1 MEKKNYL
8 KPDFA
13 LNNIKTTSFIA
24 ASVESGEGG
33 LTCSDPISEQVL
45 EDLFWVNTN
54 YDGDD
59 DGPFKLDELKE
70 YLRRNT
76 SATIHCGLDYTSRVD
91 KVVTEENCRWF
102 CKKWAVVGNMSF
114 EQNANYTITLVSGV
128 NGDCIQFTRSSSPY
142 YIVNLNY

>member
-33 LTCSDPISEQVL
+33 LTCSDPISETVL

-54 YDGDD
+54 YHGNN
-59 DGPFKLDELKE
+59 DGPFSLDYFKE
-70 YLRRNT
+70 YLRRKG
-76 SATIHCGLDYTSRVD
+76 SVTIHAGLDYTD
-91 KVVTEENCRWF
+91 KVTIVEEGNYWN
-102 CKKWAVVGNMSF
+102 KKTYAKIGGLSF
-114 EQNANYTITLVSGV
+114 EKNANYTVTLIDDCLHFEKCDGCWNYTV
-128 NGDCIQFTRSSSPY
+128 N
-142 YIVNLNY
+142 VNY

>member
-1 MEKKNYL
+1 MEKRNYL

-54 YDGDD
+54 YTGNN
-59 DGPFKLDELKE
+59 DGPFSLDYLKE
-70 YLRRNT
+70 YLRRKG

-91 KVVTEENCRWF
+91 RVVKEENCRWN
-102 CKKWAVVGNMSF
+102 CKTWAEVGGMSF
-114 EQNANYTITLVSGV
+114 EKNANYTITLVSGV
-128 NGDCIQFTRSSSPY
+128 NGDCIQFTKSNSHS